1 MKRIF
6 KRNAH
11 NPVFKMMA
19 GAGRAMNRL
28 YENRNHD
35 INSNGELTVLRKLAA
50 FDPQVIF
57 DGGAN
62 IGEYSRRASDM
73 VKGCRIYSF
82 EPVKSTFHLLVSNLK
97 EYNNIVPVNKGL
109 YQENCVR
116 TINLFSSHTHSS
128 LYDIQ
133 GLSYHSVDTAEI
145 ELVRGDDFME
155 QQGIESI
162 DLLKLDLE
170 GAEYDALLGFE
181 NALKKGKI
189 RMVQFEFGYIN
200 ITTKKLLVDFY
211 RFFESLD
218 YAVGKVFPKTV
229 EFRKYEFKY
238 EDFLGPNYVAVKRS
252 ETGLIEKLKSK

>member
-1 MKRIF
+1 M
-6 KRNAH
+6 
-11 NPVFKMMA
+11 
-19 GAGRAMNRL
+19 
-28 YENRNHD
+28 
-35 INSNGELTVLRKLAA
+35 
-50 FDPQVIF
+50 
-57 DGGAN
+57 
-62 IGEYSRRASDM
+62 
-73 VKGCRIYSF
+73 
-82 EPVKSTFHLLVSNLK
+82 
-97 EYNNIVPVNKGL
+97 PVNKGL

-200 ITTKKLLVDFY
+200 ITTKKSTFTGFL
-211 RFFESLD
+211 SL
-218 YAVGKVFPKTV
+218 
-229 EFRKYEFKY
+229 
-238 EDFLGPNYVAVKRS
+238 
-252 ETGLIEKLKSK
+252 